1 MGAIPTL
8 PIRRGN
14 PSQPVPGGRYGSPM
28 PPNAPTDETGPADRP
43 SAPPEGAVEGLS
55 ILGNTVRHSVDHVEC
70 FPAPAG
76 CSRVRFSSDEL
87 TSVCPVTGQP
97 DLSSIVIEYI
107 PGPLCIESKSLKLY
121 LWSFRDRSIFAEAL
135 SAAVAQ
141 EVMDSAKPQWV
152 SVTVTQRPRGGIEI
166 QTVSE
171 IGAGR

>member
-1 MGAIPTL
+1 
-8 PIRRGN
+8 
-14 PSQPVPGGRYGSPM
+14 M